1 MGPSDDTRRCTMA
14 FDRGHALVI
23 GVGSYTFVPQ
33 ANIPISVADATR
45 VRAVLCDPHLCGYPP
60 AQVTLLHDE
69 TATRD
74 GLIQALEAL
83 AQATHADDTVC
94 LYYCGH
100 GEYGT
105 DGHYYLTTHDTQ
117 VSGGQVVKG

>member
-1 MGPSDDTRRCTMA
+1 M
-14 FDRGHALVI
+14 I

-45 VRAVLCDPHLCGYPP
+45 VREVLCDPHLCGYPP

-69 TATRD
+69 TATR
-74 GLIQALEAL
+74 EACSRHWRPCKE
-83 AQATHADDTVC
+83 THADDTVC

-100 GEYGT
+100 GDYGT
-105 DGHYYLTTHDTQ
+105 DGLTT
-117 VSGGQVVKG
+117 